1 MKPAIDSSGIA
12 SLVGNAETQKG
23 APDEVIP
30 VLLAAIRKHLGMDA
44 AFVAEFVDGRRFFRY
59 VDTAVEGAPRPGESD
74 ALETSYCK
82 LVAEGRIPEL
92 ITDASVVAPESA
104 FVMGRRVG
112 AQLCVPLV
120 AADGRTYG
128 TFCCFSREPD
138 PSLGERDLA
147 MTGVFAGLA
156 LQAIERG
163 HAAERS
169 LAEIRKRITHV
180 LKLDK
185 VYAVYQPMYSL
196 GDKTVAGFECLS
208 RFDAEPQ
215 QGPDFWFAE
224 AASVGLGPALEV
236 GVLRRALPA
245 LDRLPKSTHLSF
257 NVSPQLLLDGRLERE
272 LTPGAA
278 GRLVLEVTE
287 HETVKEYENLVTA
300 LEPLRRMGV
309 RVAIDDA
316 GAGYS
321 TFRHIVRLT
330 PDVIKLDLRLTRDI
344 DHDPARRALASA
356 LIRYAREAKAEII
369 AEGVETKAELD
380 TLLALGITKAQG
392 YYFGKP
398 MSLNA
403 AVELSAAQ
411 PAKAGKRRRES
422 TSARTARASRSR
434 S

>member
-12 SLVGNAETQKG
+12 DLIGHAESQKG
-23 APDEVIP
+23 TPEEVMP

-44 AFVAEFVDGRRFFRY
+44 AFVAEFAGDRRVFRY
-59 VDTAVEGAPRPGESD
+59 VDAVVDGAPRPGESD
-74 ALETSYCK
+74 SLEGSYCK

-92 ITDASVVAPESA
+92 ITDAGRVVPESA
-104 FVMGRRVG
+104 RVRGRLVG
-112 AQLCVPLV
+112 AQICVPMV

-138 PSLGERDLA
+138 PSLSERDLA
-147 MTGVFAGLA
+147 ITGVFAGLA
-156 LQAIERG
+156 LQTLERSR
-163 HAAERS
+163 AAERS
-169 LAEIRKRITHV
+169 QAEIRKRITHV

-185 VYAVYQPMYSL
+185 VHAVYQPMVKL
-196 GDKTVAGFECLS
+196 GDKTIAGFECLS
-208 RFDAEPQ
+208 RFDAEPK

-224 AASVGLGPALEV
+224 AASVGMGAELELGV
-236 GVLRRALPA
+236 VRRALPA
-245 LDRLPKSTHLSF
+245 LDKLPARTHLSF

-272 LTPGAA
+272 LSPRIAA
-278 GRLVLEVTE
+278 RLVLEITE
-287 HETVKEYENLVTA
+287 HETVKEYERLVTA
-300 LEPLRRMGV
+300 LEPLRRLGV

-321 TFRHIVRLT
+321 TFRHIVRLA

-356 LIRYAREAKAEII
+356 LIRYAREASAEII

-380 TLLALGITKAQG
+380 TLRELGITKAQG

-398 MSLNA
+398 MSLSA
-403 AVELSAAQ
+403 AVEL
-411 PAKAGKRRRES
+411 AGALVEPR
-422 TSARTARASRSR
+422 
-434 S
+434 